1 MTFILTCTKV
11 AFIMDI
17 KNNVNME
24 LRQKTKVLQDN
35 SNVEDKIDKLFEELE
50 NKPVE
55 TTGTKSKTPA
65 ASKKRKQPPSVLKK
79 TVKKPSLE
87 PVPSTSYTFK
97 KTIINKLSKGSS
109 AKKFYCTFCHN
120 FTEYY
125 TIKEPKTCPICKY
138 KTHNGDSEDTDDSTY
153 YQTLK
158 DLLKRKRESAKNKE
172 NASSKE
178 KEVSADTN
186 GHYADTNGHCD
197 NGKENCNQSI
207 CS

>member
-1 MTFILTCTKV
+1 
-11 AFIMDI
+11 MDI

-79 TVKKPSLE
+79 PVKKPSLE
-87 PVPSTSYTFK
+87 PIPSTSYTFK

-109 AKKFYCTFCHN
+109 AKKFYCISCHN

-125 TIKEPKTCPICKY
+125 TINEPRTCPICKY
-138 KTHNGDSEDTDDSTY
+138 KTHHNGDSEDSDDSTY

-172 NASSKE
+172 NISSKE
-178 KEVSADTN
+178 KEVSADAN
-186 GHYADTNGHCD
+186 GHCDKNGHCD